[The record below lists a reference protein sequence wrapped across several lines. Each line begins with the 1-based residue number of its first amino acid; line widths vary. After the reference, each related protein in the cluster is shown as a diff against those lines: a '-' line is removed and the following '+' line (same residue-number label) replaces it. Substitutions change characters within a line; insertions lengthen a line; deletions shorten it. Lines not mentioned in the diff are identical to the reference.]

1 MKATKKMKAIWFLK
15 LNRPAPP
22 KPFKGSQGRRVCSLQ
37 AKPRLP
43 SPHLAPGFPQAP
55 AQRPPATRRS
65 ASSLTTKARGGGLQG
80 KLVLSLR

>member
-55 AQRPPATRRS
+55 AQRPPVRILAHNKSERRGP
-65 ASSLTTKARGGGLQG
+65 AGKAGFVAKVAEL
-80 KLVLSLR
+80 